1 MLAGCGCSGAI
12 LSIEGPSQAV
22 FGVHIWSAGK
32 HDKHDA
38 AASFWLIVVG
48 PEHVSL
54 GCRCIGIDFS
64 IAQDALIVC
73 INQQR
78 RTRQAIK
85 TQRSGQF

>member
-12 LSIEGPSQAV
+12 LLVEGPSQAV

-48 PEHVSL
+48 PEHVSS
-54 GCRCIGIDFS
+54 GCSCTGIDLS
-64 IAQDALIVC
+64 VAQDALIVC

-78 RTRQAIK
+78 RTHQAIK